1 MIGIIAGRELKSLFL
16 SPLAWII
23 LTAVY
28 AIAAWIFL
36 IQLEQFMNLQPQI
49 ARMQSPPG
57 ATDIVVVP
65 LFNLLGILLLMIMPL
80 LTMRLLSEERRN
92 GTLPLL
98 LSSPLGAS
106 SIVLGKFL
114 AVLAF
119 SGLIATSAVLMGLSL
134 YAGTRPDLG
143 QIASAACGLLLLAAA
158 FSAIGLYISS
168 LTRQPG
174 IAAVATFGVLFMLWI
189 VHWAGQTGE
198 SGQEILAWLS
208 IIKHQQSF
216 QLGLLNS
223 RDIAYY
229 LIITLLFLLLGIRRL
244 ETERLQG

>member
-1 MIGIIAGRELKSLFL
+1 MIRAIAGRELKSLFL

-23 LTAVY
+23 LAAVTG
-28 AIAAWIFL
+28 IAAWIFL
-36 IQLEQFMNLQPQI
+36 IQLDQFLNLQSQL
-49 ARMQSPPG
+49 ARKDSPPG
-57 ATDIVVVP
+57 ATDIVIVP
-65 LFNLLGILLLMIMPL
+65 LFNLLGILLLMVMPL
-80 LTMRLLSEERRN
+80 LTMRLISEERRN

-98 LSSPLGAS
+98 LCSPLDAG

-114 AVLAF
+114 AMLAF
-119 SGLIATSAVLMGLSL
+119 SGLIASSAVLMGLSL
-134 YAGTRPDLG
+134 CAGTRPDLG
-143 QIASAACGLLLLAAA
+143 QIASAACGLVLLASA

-198 SGQEILAWLS
+198 SGREILSWLS
-208 IIKHQQSF
+208 ITRHQQSF

-223 RDIAYY
+223 GDIAYY
-229 LIITLLFLLLGIRRL
+229 LIVTSLFLLLGIRRL